1 MNDRTDIVH
10 NVLDLST
17 LVVEGDTEG
26 CQGLEGSLYIN
37 FGPTRDTYMNVG
49 KPEINEVLNKTK
61 DLFSWSWHARIV
73 WTLVESINNN
83 VDRALSWVQEH
94 LLQASCQ
101 GIFNGPLSAIVMF
114 RMKSRKYI
122 PAKIRLGGKLPEVRD
137 DKVA

>member
-37 FGPTRDTYMNVG
+37 FGPTRDTYMYVA
-49 KPEINEVLNKTK
+49 KPEINKVLNKTK

-73 WTLVESINNN
+73 RTLIESVNDN
-83 VDRALSWVQEH
+83 VDRALSWE
-94 LLQASCQ
+94 
-101 GIFNGPLSAIVMF
+101 
-114 RMKSRKYI
+114 
-122 PAKIRLGGKLPEVRD
+122 
-137 DKVA
+137 